1 MLTRWKWTGLCC
13 VLFGFGCLGCLL
25 LPLASFL
32 QCFDTVGWLTRRAS
46 GPQKNLCYLSPTFF
60 FQTKRRKKNQLT
72 LSPGKRHLKR
82 GNLRYQTSLPLCN
95 HNTPFTAD
103 KPHRLCR
110 EIFRI
115 LFALAWHT
123 EWSHLLHDVIG
134 DWMICFAATATLQ
147 QQLQR
152 RLPMLVN
159 GAENPLNCPF
169 PLEFCH
175 TAGGEL
181 SHGNKQHAQEIR

>member
-1 MLTRWKWTGLCC
+1 MDRFMLCFIWLW
-13 VLFGFGCLGCLL
+13 LFGMSA
-25 LPLASFL
+25 ASIGQFSSVL
-32 QCFDTVGWLTRRAS
+32 WHCWLVDQKGIWST
-46 GPQKNLCYLSPTFF
+46 KNLCYLSPTFF

-159 GAENPLNCPF
+159 GAENPQNCPF